1 MRRIQAAGARKNF
14 SSLVTRSAAGER
26 IKVTRYNK
34 TAAVLIPKH
43 DLERLEDCE
52 KQVQQAEKEAP
63 SARPKRARLCAQ
75 ITRSL
80 RKYGILW

>member
-14 SSLVTRSAAGER
+14 SSLVTKAAAGER
-26 IKVTRYNK
+26 VKVTRYNK

-52 KQVQQAEKEAP
+52 KEAEKQGTA
-63 SARPKRARLCAQ
+63 SRPKRARAG
-75 ITRSL
+75 R
-80 RKYGILW
+80 